1 MPKNLHQPSKAGEE
15 EEEEENGLKWL
26 NQNIQA
32 DAKFW
37 NLTLGLEFQED
48 SFPDLDLDYR
58 LQIIR
63 YIIYR

>member
-32 DAKFW
+32 DAKF
-37 NLTLGLEFQED
+37 
-48 SFPDLDLDYR
+48 
-58 LQIIR
+58 
-63 YIIYR
+63 